1 MNNKTKVLLIDDD
14 EDDYIIVKDLMSEF
28 KHGSYELEWAN
39 TYDAGASKIQQYE
52 HDIYLVDYRLGG
64 RSGLDLLRLHKESEN
79 HSPFVV
85 LTGKGDINIDLDAM
99 SLGASDYLVKSNLNP
114 DILERVIRY
123 SIMNAQTTRMLL
135 DQEAKY
141 RTLFQK
147 SLDAIFITSKDQ
159 YFEDVNDS
167 FIDLFGDRENI
178 NEYHVRDLF
187 YSMDEYKV
195 FEEKLMKYGLV
206 KDLKAMLKGPAGNII
221 HVVIS
226 AVDIQNADEEIEG
239 YQGIIR
245 DITQLKNTEAELARA
260 ENLAILGRFVR
271 TIAHEVR
278 NPLTNITL
286 SLDQLK
292 SEKDGDEDVEM
303 YTNIAK
309 RGTDRI
315 EGLINQMLKSTKPTE
330 LVFSP
335 GKLHNVVESALAITN
350 DRFSLRKVALN
361 TQLVETPE
369 MMLDHE
375 KLEMAFVNIIINAI
389 EAMDKPEKTFEV
401 KIFEH
406 GKYWVVSFTDNGS
419 GIDKEM
425 LENLFDAFYTGKT
438 KGMGLG
444 LNTVKQVVKGHNG
457 TIKVDSELG
466 LGTTFYIYLSQ

>member
-1 MNNKTKVLLIDDD
+1 MNKTTKVLLIDDD
-14 EDDYIIVKDLMSEF
+14 EDDYIIVKDLMAEF
-28 KHGSYELEWAN
+28 KHGSYELEWASS
-39 TYDAGASKIQQYE
+39 YDEGESKIGLYA

-64 RSGLDLLRLHKESEN
+64 RSGLDLLRHHKESEN
-79 HSPFVV
+79 HSPFVI

-99 SLGASDYLVKSNLNP
+99 ALGASDYLVKSTLNP

-123 SIMNAQTTRMLL
+123 SVENARTTRLLL

-167 FIDLFGDRENI
+167 FIDLFGDRDNI

-195 FEEKLMKYGLV
+195 YEEKLSKYGLV
-206 KDLKAMLKGPAGNII
+206 KDLKARLKGPNGNII

-245 DITQLKNTEAELARA
+245 DITQLKNTEAELSKA

-286 SLDQLK
+286 SLDQLR

-303 YTNIAK
+303 YTSIAK

-315 EGLINQMLKSTKPTE
+315 EGLINQMLSSTKPTE
-330 LVFSP
+330 LVFAP
-335 GKLHNVVESALAITN
+335 GRLHDVVESALAITK
-350 DRFSLRKVALN
+350 DRFDLRKVALS
-361 TQLVETPE
+361 TKLESTPE
-369 MMLDHE
+369 MMIDHE
-375 KLEMAFVNIIINAI
+375 KLQMAFINIIINAI
-389 EAMDKPEKTFEV
+389 EAMDKAEKTFEV
-401 KIFEH
+401 KLFEH
-406 GKYWVVSFTDNGS
+406 GKHWVVSFTDNGS

-466 LGTTFYIYLSQ
+466 LGTTFSIYLTQ